1 MRQMESGGSLSTTM
15 GDDLQ
20 AMVESSGNLVQAIAV
35 RPAHSMR
42 GEQEQDFSIFFIRGQ
57 IFQAFFQ

>member
-35 RPAHSMR
+35 RPTDGMR
-42 GEQEQDFSIFFIRGQ
+42 GKQEQDLGIAFIHDQ